1 LVFGCGAAIH
11 GRNPIMVGA
20 LNFHVVVVG
29 ANMSPVLH
37 FLGEGWPKLHSP
49 LNSVRNS
56 SVQSSIMAR
65 CGVDAQL

>member
-1 LVFGCGAAIH
+1 
-11 GRNPIMVGA
+11 MVGA

-56 SVQSSIMAR
+56 SVQSSIVAR